1 MTTPIDRLVEA
12 AKTVRNML
20 DQLPMGID
28 YDADPNDQ
36 SPEDMVAHLGGLM
49 YQILNKALVDL
60 GE

>member
-12 AKTVRNML
+12 AKTVRDML

-28 YDADPNDQ
+28 YDADPDDQ